1 MAPRLSTRIPARLV
15 SEDYAHC
22 QSRKLGCVCDR
33 HSGRIHTTI
42 RTLALVLC
50 ICLAST
56 GCEQDDAPAEDADK
70 SNAAGDSP
78 TAVPAEFSGC
88 DTQGGFFKIA
98 KAKTLID
105 LDAHF
110 NAFSD
115 CVMQPG
121 VRVACGRVAVLP
133 DTHICIFR
141 DHKDMNLSLY
151 RASHAIEIESV
162 ILSDKQLREHTGYDG
177 HDLAGA
183 DLDRYHEKYLDAI
196 ARYRARATQDAE
208 GEIGY
213 IEVENEFREM
223 YLEPELSPNTIL
235 IAGFLRDDLDMIISH
250 ELYHAQFFSDE
261 SYRKAVMSYWDTE
274 FVKLVGATRK
284 EKIRAVIAAE
294 YDVKRNPLLLYNEFQ
309 AYALQLP
316 LRSGRHD
323 LISLMQPYKKPLTE
337 YLTAQGVPPMQF
349 APPPGNWAT
358 FDSVAKD

>member
-1 MAPRLSTRIPARLV
+1 MRRRLARTPGLAHLLRLCVQCQRAEFGRI
-15 SEDYAHC
+15 
-22 QSRKLGCVCDR
+22 CD
-33 HSGRIHTTI
+33 HFYGRIHTAI
-42 RTLALVLC
+42 RELALVLC
-50 ICLAST
+50 VCLAST
-56 GCEQDDAPAEDADK
+56 GCEQEDTPGKDADE
-70 SNAAGDSP
+70 SGAASDSS
-78 TAVPAEFSGC
+78 TAVPTEFSGC

-98 KAKTLID
+98 KAKAVID

-121 VRVACGRVAVLP
+121 VRVACGRIAKLP
-133 DTHICIFR
+133 DTHVCIFK

-162 ILSDKQLREHTGYDG
+162 ILSDRQLREHTGYDG

-183 DLDRYHEKYLDAI
+183 DLIRYYEKYRDAI
-196 ARYRARATQDAE
+196 SRYRARGTQEPANE
-208 GEIGY
+208 VGY

-223 YLEPELSPNTIL
+223 YLEPELNANTIL

-250 ELYHAQFFSDE
+250 ELYHAQFFGNE
-261 SYRKAVMSYWDTE
+261 SYRKAVMSFWDTE
-274 FVKLVGATRK
+274 FVKLVGAAKK

-316 LRSGRHD
+316 LRSGQHN
-323 LISLMQPYKKPLTE
+323 LISLMQPYKKPLAE
-337 YLTAQGVPPMQF
+337 YLTAQGEPPMQF

-358 FDSVAKD
+358 FDSVVND